1 MRQTLR
7 DTSPVRRGMRP
18 YAPDGPGETPNRY
31 KESTESSRR
40 FSGHGPDPEKEGR
53 SHSLSNR
60 RHSSQRSFNVG
71 KDDPFGDEEGAEV
84 KYRTLRWW

>member
-18 YAPDGPGETPNRY
+18 YGPDGSGETQNGF
-31 KESTESSRR
+31 KESLESSPR
-40 FSGHGPDPEKEGR
+40 FSGHGTDPEKDGR
-53 SHSLSNR
+53 SRSFSDHR
-60 RHSSQRSFNVG
+60 RSSQRSFNVG